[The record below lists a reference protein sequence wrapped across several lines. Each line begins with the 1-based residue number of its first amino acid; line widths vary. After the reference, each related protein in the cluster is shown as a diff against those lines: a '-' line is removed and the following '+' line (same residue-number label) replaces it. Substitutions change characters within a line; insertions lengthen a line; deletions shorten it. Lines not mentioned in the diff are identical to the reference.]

1 MYLLKSAIVP
11 TRSPRLAQADKEY
24 DEWLATQAKGVN
36 HQPLLKAARKLHGS
50 IDFNGLLCSIETGRS
65 RVREWYNPQDGSHGM
80 SRMTLPYGYIKM
92 TEGVDGD
99 HYDVFIG
106 PDRTAPSVYIITT
119 MAAPDFQ
126 DVDEQKAVLGVHSA
140 EEAKRVFY
148 ASYNDPRFFGSMTEM
163 PFEEF
168 KAQVLSTKGN
178 PRLLDG
184 DLVKARTHLL
194 RRR

>member
-1 MYLLKSAIVP
+1 MKMLSKSP
-11 TRSPRLAQADKEY
+11 SLAQADREY
-24 DEWLATQAKGVN
+24 VEWLAVQSKDID
-36 HQPLLKAARKLHGS
+36 HRPLLKAARKLHGG
-50 IDFNGLLCSIETGRS
+50 IDFNGLQCSIETGRS
-65 RVREWYNPQDGSHGM
+65 RVREWYNPQDGSQGM
-80 SRMTLPYGYIKM
+80 SLMRLPYGYVCK

-99 HYDVFIG
+99 HYDVFVG
-106 PDRTAPSVYIITT
+106 PDRTAPNVYIITT
-119 MAAPDFQ
+119 MAAPDFTE
-126 DVDEQKAVLGVHSA
+126 VDEQKAILGVHSA